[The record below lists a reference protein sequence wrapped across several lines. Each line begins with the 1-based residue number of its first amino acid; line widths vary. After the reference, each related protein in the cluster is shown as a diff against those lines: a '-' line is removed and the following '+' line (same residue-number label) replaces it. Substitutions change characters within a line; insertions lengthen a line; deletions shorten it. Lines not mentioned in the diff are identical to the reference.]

1 MVRGGG
7 TPGAAG
13 QTSLGGSRGGAISLL
28 ARNRPSPGPAGL
40 NGTSLN
46 GTSLNGTSL
55 NGTSLN
61 GTSLNGTSLNGTSL
75 NGTSL

>member
-1 MVRGGG
+1 M
-7 TPGAAG
+7 
-13 QTSLGGSRGGAISLL
+13 GGSRGGAISLL

-61 GTSLNGTSLNGTSL
+61 GTSLNGTRKPRLGAGAFFRSERSL
-75 NGTSL
+75 